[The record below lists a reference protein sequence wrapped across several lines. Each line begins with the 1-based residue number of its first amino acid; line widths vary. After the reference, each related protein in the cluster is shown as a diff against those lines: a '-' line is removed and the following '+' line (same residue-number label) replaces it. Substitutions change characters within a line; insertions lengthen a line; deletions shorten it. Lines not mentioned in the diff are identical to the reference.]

1 MKRIVL
7 LMMLLLFFLLTG
19 IYGDTEGILEIYPT
33 SAGMAMSGNAMS
45 SEFAGY
51 GIFFYNPALR
61 YKDHSMSIYYEH
73 KFLTGNLSQ
82 YNSAF
87 ITLPSIKNIN
97 AQIGYLNQIIGDIPV
112 YPEFPSDEDSLDFDP
127 LGYFSDNANIV
138 LFNIGY
144 ELEPGEYS
152 LYDLSAGINIKYI
165 YHRIYDYTGQG
176 SSVDAGSIVRLYPG
190 RITSGMGG
198 VIKWS
203 FVVKNPG
210 GLSVKWD
217 TPSATVN
224 KREMNISTGLGYSN
238 EIGAIDSEVF
248 TEVNYS
254 TAENAMFGISGGLIF
269 RKFIGIY
276 SGLNI
281 NKDYTSAYAISVP
294 GVGISISTI
303 GFDIYYS
310 ISGSDLGLN
319 HSIGIGYSL

>member
-1 MKRIVL
+1 MKRI
-7 LMMLLLFFLLTG
+7 LLLLSLILFITG
-19 IYGDTEGILEIYPT
+19 LYPDTEGILEIYPT
-33 SAGMAMSGNAMS
+33 SAGMAMSGNTIS

-51 GIFFYNPALR
+51 GVFFYNPALR
-61 YKDHSMSIYYEH
+61 HKDHSMSIYYEH

-112 YPEFPSDEDSLDFDP
+112 YPEFPTDVDSVDFDP
-127 LGYFSDNANIV
+127 LGYFSDNANII

-144 ELEPGEYS
+144 DLDPGEYS
-152 LYDLSAGINIKYI
+152 VYDISAGFNIKYI

-176 SSVDAGSIVRLYPG
+176 SSIDAGSIVRLYPG
-190 RITSGMGG
+190 RFTSKIGG

-203 FVVKNPG
+203 LVVKNPG

-224 KREMNISTGLGYSN
+224 RRNMNIFTGLGYSN
-238 EIGAIDSEVF
+238 EIRMIDSEVY

-254 TAENAMFGISGGLIF
+254 TAENAMLGISGGLTF
-269 RKFIGIY
+269 RQFISVY

-281 NKDYTSAYAISVP
+281 RKDYSDDYAISAP
-294 GVGISISTI
+294 GGGISISTI
-303 GFDIYYS
+303 GFDVYYS
-310 ISGSDLGLN
+310 ISGSDLGMN